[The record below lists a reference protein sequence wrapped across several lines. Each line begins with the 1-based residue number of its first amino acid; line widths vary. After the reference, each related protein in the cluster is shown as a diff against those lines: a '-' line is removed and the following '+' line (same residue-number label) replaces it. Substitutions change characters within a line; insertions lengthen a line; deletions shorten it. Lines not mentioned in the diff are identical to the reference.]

1 MLLTPFLLL
10 FTGILLLL
18 VGGTSLIRGAS
29 GIARALNVPTMV
41 VGLTVVAFGTSTPE
55 LVVSITGA
63 MRGSTDI
70 VFGNAVG
77 SNLANFGLVLGV
89 AAIMSPIGLHGQLV
103 RREVPF
109 LLLITAI
116 LMVMAWD
123 RPLSNTEPLLD
134 RGDAIILFL
143 LFTVFIYF
151 MVRDVIRDKED
162 PVLIEVTSFPTTT
175 KQTAGKNWGL
185 LLLGFLLLIVGGE
198 MTITN
203 GEAIALQLKLP
214 EVVIG
219 VFVVAIGTSLPEL
232 VTSAIAAHKGETDLA
247 LGNIVGSNIF
257 NSLMVLPTAA
267 IVKPISIPAM
277 GNWDLA
283 VGFVFVLAV
292 IPLFLFS
299 NARLGRTAG
308 AVLLGSYLAYMLFR
322 LNL

>member
-18 VGGTSLIRGAS
+18 VGGTSLVRGAS

-185 LLLGFLLLIVGGE
+185 LLVGFLLLIVGGE

-277 GNWDLA
+277 GN
-283 VGFVFVLAV
+283 
-292 IPLFLFS
+292 
-299 NARLGRTAG
+299 
-308 AVLLGSYLAYMLFR
+308 
-322 LNL
+322 